1 MSATQTAFVTGGTGF
16 LGSFLIA
23 HLLRQGCR
31 VVVALVRGPD
41 PLGRLLGVLREVSEG
56 ALRTPHLTGRLHV
69 VEGDVRL
76 PGFGLTPQVQGEL
89 ARQVEELWHCATSFK
104 FQERDREEVTAQNVQ
119 GARHL
124 LDFACRC
131 NAGKTAPVFYVS
143 TVCAA
148 PVTGGI
154 AREELSPAG
163 APFRNL
169 YEWSKQEAERL
180 VSAFRQTHHLPA
192 MILRPSIIIGDSRTG
207 KAVRFT
213 AYYGVFRA
221 LYLLARNLEV
231 NLGSAFDRNLRLRI
245 LARPDLHLNLA
256 PIDFVVK
263 ALWQV
268 SRAAEQGQFIYH
280 IANDTTAPLAE
291 MIETAS
297 ADLGVT
303 GIEIV
308 GEQSFRDRPM
318 TGFERLFKQ
327 RAQFQAPYLLESP
340 RSDTSNFRRLVSPA
354 ALPGPVV
361 DERLLR
367 QVNTYYR
374 RVLDQQFQVLPTAP
388 VSGLP
393 ITAPAPLSPV
403 SVLDPT
409 RLTPHTSGG
418 RDVAAN
424 L

>member
-1 MSATQTAFVTGGTGF
+1 MSATKTVFVTGGTGF
-16 LGSFLIA
+16 VGSFLIA

-31 VVVALVRGPD
+31 VVALVRSPD
-41 PLGRLLGVLREVSEG
+41 PLGRLLAVLREVSESAIG
-56 ALRTPHLTGRLHV
+56 GSHLTGRLRV

-76 PGFGLTPQVQGEL
+76 PGFGLTPAVQGEL
-89 ARQVEELWHCATSFK
+89 ACQVEELWHCATSFK
-104 FQERDREEVTAQNVQ
+104 FQERDREEVISHNVQ

-124 LDFACRC
+124 LDFACCC
-131 NAGKTAPVFYVS
+131 NSGKTAPVFYVS
-143 TVCAA
+143 TICAA
-148 PVTGGI
+148 PVRGGI
-154 AREELSPAG
+154 SREELPPVD

-180 VSAFRQTHHLPA
+180 VNQFRQAHQLPA

-245 LARPDLHLNLA
+245 LAQPDLRLNLA
-256 PIDFVVK
+256 PIDFVVD
-263 ALWQV
+263 ALWRV
-268 SRAAEQGQFIYH
+268 SRAVRQGQYIYH
-280 IANDTTAPLAE
+280 IANDTTVPLTE

-308 GEQSFRDRPM
+308 GEQSFRERPM

-327 RAQFQAPYLLESP
+327 RAQFQAPYLLASP
-340 RSDTSNFRRLVSPA
+340 RYDTSNFRRLVSPA
-354 ALPGPVV
+354 VLPCPAV

-374 RVLDQQFQVLPTAP
+374 RVLDQQFQMPPTAP
-388 VSGLP
+388 AFRLP
-393 ITAPAPLSPV
+393 LTAPTLLSPA
-403 SVLDPT
+403 SASDPVL
-409 RLTPHTSGG
+409 LTSYTGARGG
-418 RDVAAN
+418 VAVN